1 MTFTLIP
8 NQFAPLG
15 GELRYAVAADGTGTI
30 DVQFFDAA
38 DGSLLGAKRFA
49 GAATASFDAAPC
61 LRRAIRFVP
70 AAGSTGFHTAE
81 GRSVTA
87 RIEVHSE
94 TMPDATGTL
103 KAGIREKAAGSAK
116 KPAYGAPTAA
126 TPATGVSTAGASSAG
141 ATQGEASPAEPGVA
155 GKESAVTGMADMT
168 GTAGAAGTVDMAE
181 TAGTADTVGTA
192 DMTGTAGA
200 AGAADMAETAG
211 TADMT
216 GTAGTAGMAEMA
228 GTAGAAGT
236 TDMVET
242 AGTVG
247 TVDTV
252 GMAGTVGTETANSE
266 PAETLRSTATAPL
279 RTFVPG
285 QTVPTLPALLTTM
298 PRTRLIAAG
307 ESDELTFVT
316 EGPCTVTVT
325 AEAAG
330 AATSKSYR
338 VSAGGFSVFRLDT
351 RDFPGAETLTA
362 DAGACG
368 KVVYSVIPA
377 TAGACRLA
385 WHSSAGSIEHYTFP
399 IEKSVRIEAAKTQ
412 AYGPDGYVTAT
423 ATTQR
428 RRALVSAYETREVLE
443 ALAEAVS
450 SPDVWLVEKGAY
462 TPVDVTTDTVVVHRH
477 GAVNCLEIEIRP
489 KRKTGTAWTW
499 N

>member
-30 DVQFFDAA
+30 DVQFFDDA

-49 GAATASFDAAPC
+49 GAATAAFDAAPC
-61 LRRAIRFVP
+61 LRRGIRFVP
-70 AAGSTGFHTAE
+70 TTGSTGFHTVE

-87 RIEVHSE
+87 RIEARSE

-126 TPATGVSTAGASSAG
+126 TPATAVSTAGASSAG
-141 ATQGEASPAEPGVA
+141 ARKGESLPAEPRVA

-168 GTAGAAGTVDMAE
+168 GTAGAAGTADMAETAGTAGAAGTVDMAE
-181 TAGTADTVGTA
+181 TAGTADSVGTA
-192 DMTGTAGA
+192 DMTGTADA
-200 AGAADMAETAG
+200 ASAADMAETAG
-211 TADMT
+211 TADSV
-216 GTAGTAGMAEMA
+216 GTADMTGTAGMAE
-228 GTAGAAGT
+228 
-236 TDMVET
+236 
-242 AGTVG
+242 
-247 TVDTV
+247 
-252 GMAGTVGTETANSE
+252 MAGTVGTETANSE

-338 VSAGGFSVFRLDT
+338 VSAGGLSVFRLDT

-385 WHSSAGSIEHYTFP
+385 WRSSAGSIEHYTFP

-443 ALAEAVS
+443 ALTEAVS

-462 TPVDVTTDTVVVHRH
+462 TPVDVTTDTAVVHRH
-477 GAVNCLEIEIRP
+477 GVVNCLEIEIRP

>member
-30 DVQFFDAA
+30 DVQFFDDA
-38 DGSLLGAKRFA
+38 DGALLGAKRFA
-49 GAATASFDAAPC
+49 GAATAAFDAAPC
-61 LRRAIRFVP
+61 LRRGIRFVP
-70 AAGSTGFHTAE
+70 TTGSTGFHTVE

-87 RIEVHSE
+87 RIEARSE
-94 TMPDATGTL
+94 TMPDATGTP

-116 KPAYGAPTAA
+116 KPACGAPTAA
-126 TPATGVSTAGASSAG
+126 TPATAVSTAGASSAG
-141 ATQGEASPAEPGVA
+141 ARKGESLPAEPRVA

-168 GTAGAAGTVDMAE
+168 GTADAAGAVDMAE
-181 TAGTADTVGTA
+181 TAGTA
-192 DMTGTAGA
+192 GA
-200 AGAADMAETAG
+200 AGTVAMAETAG
-211 TADMT
+211 TADSVGTADMADMEE
-216 GTAGTAGMAEMA
+216 TAGTAG
-228 GTAGAAGT
+228 
-236 TDMVET
+236 
-242 AGTVG
+242 
-247 TVDTV
+247 TV
-252 GMAGTVGTETANSE
+252 GMAGTVGTETANAE

-338 VSAGGFSVFRLDT
+338 VRAGGFSVFRLDT

-385 WHSSAGSIEHYTFP
+385 WRSSAGSIEHYTFP

-412 AYGPDGYVTAT
+412 AYGPEGYVTAT
-423 ATTQR
+423 VTAQR
-428 RRALVSAYETREVLE
+428 RRVFVSAYETREVME
-443 ALAEAVS
+443 ALAETVS
-450 SPDVWLVEKGAY
+450 SPDVWLVEEGAY

-489 KRKTGTAWTW
+489 KRKTGTAWTC